1 MKGKSPAPAKAQKPK
16 TLTRRV
22 VFSMHAEPG
31 SEVAVSGDF
40 NNWNPEGKKMA
51 DKKGDGHYTATMNL
65 APGIYEYKFIINK
78 TWCVD
83 PVCKDWVP
91 NSLGTLNSILHVE

>member
-1 MKGKSPAPAKAQKPK
+1 MKAKASAMQKPK
-16 TLTRRV
+16 ALTRRI
-22 VFSMHAEPG
+22 VFSVNAEPG

-40 NNWNPEGKKMA
+40 NKWNPEGKKLT
-51 DKKGDGHYTATMNL
+51 DKKGDGRFTVTMNL

-83 PVCKDWVP
+83 PACKDWVP
-91 NSLGTLNSILHVE
+91 NSLGTLNSVLHVE